1 MVDSAQAD
9 GKKQT
14 RAIRD
19 DYKLEGTLG
28 KGSFATVRK
37 ARDRVT
43 GESVAVKIISK
54 QKLSEE
60 DKLALRNE
68 IDILR

>member
-1 MVDSAQAD
+1 MVDTNDKVST
-9 GKKQT
+9 K
-14 RAIRD
+14 AIRD
-19 DYKLEGTLG
+19 DYKLENVLG

-54 QKLSEE
+54 GKLSAE
-60 DKLALRNE
+60 DKIALQNE